1 MAEVA
6 AADPAGSVRWYRDV
20 LGLPVLMADPATG
33 FALFGGEGGRL
44 AVRAGVPSPGGVAL
58 HVEVPDLAAELSRLA
73 GLGVAPDGPVKASAE
88 GYRRAVVRD
97 PDGYAVVLFEWV
109 RA

>member
-6 AADPAGSVRWYRDV
+6 AADPAASLRWYRDV
-20 LGLPVLMADPATG
+20 LGLPVLLTDPATG
-33 FALFGGEGGRL
+33 FALLGGDGGRL
-44 AVRAGVPSPGGVAL
+44 ALRAGAPAPGGLAL
-58 HVEVPDLAAELSRLA
+58 HVEVSSLDAELARLA
-73 GLGVAPDGPVKASAE
+73 GVGVVPDGPVKASAE